1 MNRIFLFLLLGF
13 IFQIG
18 SFAKSKPTLFT
29 IGDSTVKNGRG
40 DGAGGLWGWGDPIS
54 QFFDTTKI
62 SVVNQALGGTSSR
75 TYQTKGL
82 WDEVLSQL
90 KPGDFVLMQF
100 GHNDNGPIND
110 TIRARGTING
120 VGDEFKE
127 IDNLMTGQHESV
139 HSYGWYIR
147 KIVRETKAKGATPII
162 ITPIPRNDWE
172 NGKIK
177 RTPDSYPKWAM
188 EVAVQEKIKFVDLNK
203 LMSDKLDTYGEEKVT
218 GRFFYSRDH
227 THTSAE
233 GAVLAASLIVEQI
246 KASPKIK
253 LNQFLLK
260 ESKVV
265 FPVKKRVFIIGDST
279 VANGNDTIV
288 GWGHELPAFFDTSR
302 VTILN
307 KARGSRSSRTFLNEG
322 LWKEILPQIRKG
334 DFVLLQFGH
343 NDSAKPDAE
352 KFRGS
357 LRGTGDETQIVT
369 KPDGTQETVHTYGW
383 YMKRYIQDTKD
394 KGAVPVVFSQIP
406 RNEWP
411 QGKVERVSD
420 SYGKWA
426 KEAANQTNAYFIDL
440 NELVARKYE
449 KLGPVQVK
457 TFFPGDHTHTN
468 KAGAELNART
478 VAEGIKSLNNCGLKA
493 YLEIK

>member
-1 MNRIFLFLLLGF
+1 MNRILLFILLGF

-18 SFAKSKPTLFT
+18 ASAKSKPTLFT

-62 SVVNQALGGTSSR
+62 NVVNQALGGTSSR
-75 TYQTKGL
+75 TFQTKGL
-82 WDEVLSQL
+82 WDEVLKQL

-110 TIRARGTING
+110 TIRARGTFNG

-127 IDNLMTGQHESV
+127 IDNLMTTQNESV

-147 KIVRETKAKGATPII
+147 KFVRETKTKGATPII

-177 RTPDSYPKWAM
+177 RTPESYPKWAM

-233 GAVLAASLIVEQI
+233 GAVMAASLIVNEI
-246 KASPKIK
+246 KALPKIK
-253 LNQFLLK
+253 LNKFLLK
-260 ESKVV
+260 EPNVV
-265 FPVKKRVFIIGDST
+265 FPVKRRVFIIGDST

-288 GWGHELPAFFDTSR
+288 GWGRQLPAFFDTSR

-307 KARGSRSSRTFLNEG
+307 KARGGRSSRTFINEG
-322 LWKEILPQIRKG
+322 LWKEILPQIQKG
-334 DFVLLQFGH
+334 DFVLMQFGH

-352 KFRGS
+352 KYRGS
-357 LRGTGDETQIVT
+357 LLGTGDETQIVT

-383 YMKRYIQDTKD
+383 YMKKYIQDTKE
-394 KGAVPVVFSQIP
+394 KGAVASV
-406 RNEWP
+406 
-411 QGKVERVSD
+411 G
-420 SYGKWA
+420 A
-426 KEAANQTNAYFIDL
+426 M
-440 NELVARKYE
+440 VA
-449 KLGPVQVK
+449 
-457 TFFPGDHTHTN
+457 
-468 KAGAELNART
+468 
-478 VAEGIKSLNNCGLKA
+478 
-493 YLEIK
+493 